1 MAKTV
6 SAAEANRDFSK
17 LMRLAASGEEVIVTS
32 RGQPRI
38 KLVRIEPDDDEAI
51 GRRKAFDLL
60 TERLKHR
67 PILDLPRA
75 TRDDMYE

>member
-17 LMRLAASGEEVIVTS
+17 LMRLAESGEEVIVTS

-38 KLVRIEPDDDEAI
+38 KLVRIEPD
-51 GRRKAFDLL
+51 G
-60 TERLKHR
+60 
-67 PILDLPRA
+67 
-75 TRDDMYE
+75 